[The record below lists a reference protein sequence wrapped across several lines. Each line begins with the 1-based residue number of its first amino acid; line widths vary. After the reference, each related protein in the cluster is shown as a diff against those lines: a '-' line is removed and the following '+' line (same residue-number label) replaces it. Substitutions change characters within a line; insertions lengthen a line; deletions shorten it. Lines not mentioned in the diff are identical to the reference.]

1 MRKYGTLSSNKFS
14 PPRPTRG
21 GNTSFFQK
29 KIEEPLTGIVQNQ
42 RAAKGEER
50 LARTLEKGIRQR
62 LVREHRFR
70 WTTLKRG
77 TVGYKELD
85 ELIFLSNGRILAVS
99 VKGKAFV
106 HASGAAKE
114 QDKFNEA
121 LILARLRDYGYDV
134 REVTTVYDTELETQE
149 LADKVGRKLGV
160 YR

>member
-1 MRKYGTLSSNKFS
+1 MTFGSLPRNRFT

-21 GNTSFFQK
+21 GNTGFFVK
-29 KIEEPLTGIVQNQ
+29 EKEPPLTGQVQGLK
-42 RAAKGEER
+42 AAKGEER
-50 LARTLEKGIRQR
+50 LARTIEKGMRKG

-85 ELIFLSNGRILAVS
+85 ELVFLTNGRVLAIS

-106 HASGAAKE
+106 HFGSKAKE
-114 QDKFNEA
+114 QDKLNEA
-121 LILARLRDYGYDV
+121 LQVAKLRELGYDV
-134 REVTTVYDTELETQE
+134 TKVETVYDTELETQE
-149 LADKVGRKLGV
+149 LADKAGRRLGV

>member
-1 MRKYGTLSSNKFS
+1 MTFGSLPRNRFT

-21 GNTSFFQK
+21 GNMGFFQK
-29 KIEEPLTGIVQNQ
+29 PKEAPLTGKVQNMK
-42 RAAKGEER
+42 AAQGEER
-50 LARTLEKGIRQR
+50 LARTLEKGIRKG

-85 ELIFLSNGRILAVS
+85 ELIFLTNGRILAVS
-99 VKGKAFV
+99 IKGKAFV

-114 QDKFNEA
+114 QDKLNEV
-121 LILARLRDYGYDV
+121 LILAKLREYGYDV
-134 REVTTVYDTELETQE
+134 RAVETVFDTELETQE
-149 LADKVGRKLGV
+149 SADKVGRKLGA

>member
-1 MRKYGTLSSNKFS
+1 MTFGQRPRTKFT
-14 PPRPTRG
+14 PKRPTRG
-21 GNTSFFQK
+21 GNMGFFQK
-29 KIEEPLTGIVQNQ
+29 PKEAPLTGQVQGMK
-42 RAAKGEER
+42 AAKGEER
-50 LARTLEKGIRQR
+50 LARTLDKGIRQR

-85 ELIFLSNGRILAVS
+85 ELVFLANGRILAIS

-106 HASGAAKE
+106 HASGSAKE
-114 QDKFNEA
+114 QDRFNEA
-121 LILARLRDYGYDV
+121 LILARLKELGYDV
-134 REVTTVYDTELETQE
+134 REVTTVYDTDLETQE

>member
-1 MRKYGTLSSNKFS
+1 MTFGQLPRTKFT
-14 PPRPTRG
+14 PKRPTRG
-21 GNTSFFQK
+21 GNVGFFYRKPEQ
-29 KIEEPLTGIVQNQ
+29 PLTGQVQGLK
-42 RAAKGEER
+42 AAKGEER

-70 WTTLKRG
+70 WTTLRRG

-85 ELIFLSNGRILAVS
+85 ELVFLSNGRILAIS